1 MKLLQAAQKA
11 VTPQQIPQPPVAA
24 ENLEADYREP
34 TKAEILSSLETG
46 LRQALDGKGR
56 PARELLD
63 ELLNG

>member
-1 MKLLQAAQKA
+1 MELKTPQKA
-11 VTPQQIPQPPVAA
+11 VRRQRPRPSDAA

-34 TKAEILSSLETG
+34 TKAEILSSLESG

-63 ELLNG
+63 EMLDE

>member
-1 MKLLQAAQKA
+1 MELKPFQKA
-11 VTPQQIPQPPVAA
+11 VNHRPRPQPSDAA
-24 ENLEADYREP
+24 KNLEADYREP

-63 ELLNG
+63 E